1 MTLSEL
7 ITLAYAEDLP
17 LGDVT
22 TDNLSVKT
30 QMGDAQVIAKEDLVL
45 AGREVFSSCIRHI
58 CPDAQVRWQFKDGD
72 LVLAKQTMCWIK
84 ADLIQLLKAERVAL
98 NFLGHL
104 CGIATLTRC
113 FVQETRDTGCKIL
126 DTRKTTPLLRELEK
140 SAVRAGGGVS
150 HRRSLSEAV
159 LIKENH
165 IRAVGGIAPAVR
177 SIRAAFH
184 GKIEVECSD
193 LKEVQ
198 EAVNL
203 RVDRILLDNMD
214 NEMTARARESIPAT
228 IEVEASGNMTLER
241 IKSVAELGVDFI
253 SVGALTHSAP
263 TADIS
268 MLFEWRR

>member
-22 TDNLSVKT
+22 TENLNVKM
-30 QMGDAQVIAKEDLVL
+30 QMGDAQVVAKEDLVL
-45 AGREVFSSCIRHI
+45 AGREVFTACILHI
-58 CPDAQVRWQFKDGD
+58 CPEAQIRWQFENGAF
-72 LVLAKQTMCWIK
+72 VLAKQTICWIK
-84 ADLIQLLKAERVAL
+84 CDLIQLLKAERVAL
-98 NFLGHL
+98 NFLGRL
-104 CGIATLTRC
+104 SGIATLTRC
-113 FVQETRDTGCKIL
+113 FVQEARDTGCKIL
-126 DTRKTTPLLRELEK
+126 DTRKTTPLLRDLEK
-140 SAVRAGGGVS
+140 AAVGAGGGHS
-150 HRRSLSEAV
+150 HRSNLSAAV

-165 IRAVGGIAPAVR
+165 IRAVGGISPAVR
-177 SIRAAFH
+177 AIRAAH
-184 GKIEVECSD
+184 QGTIEVECTN
-193 LKEVQ
+193 LKEVR

-214 NEMTARARESIPAT
+214 NETIAKAREMIPAT

-241 IKSVAELGVDFI
+241 IKSVAELGMDFI

-268 MLFEWRR
+268 MIFEWRK